1 MSETAPA
8 RPELTGWK
16 KLAVDLGPL
25 LLFFIAYN
33 RYDMFVATAVF
44 MVAIAAAV
52 LASWLLV
59 RHVPAVLWFSAVLVG
74 VFGGLTLWLQDE
86 TFIKV
91 KPTIVFAIFSAI
103 LFFGQ
108 WTGRN
113 YIRALLGSAF
123 TGLSDH
129 GWHLLQLRWA
139 FFFLAMAIA
148 NELIWRFLP
157 TDIWVHFKV
166 WGDTLLTF
174 AFALVQLPMLKREG
188 LVVEEKKAD
197 QRS

>member
-1 MSETAPA
+1 MTETAPA
-8 RPELTGWK
+8 RPELSGWK
-16 KLAVDLGPL
+16 KLAIDLGPL

-33 RYDMFVATAVF
+33 RADMFVATAVF
-44 MVAIAAAV
+44 MVAIAASV

-59 RHVPAVLWFSAVLVG
+59 RHVPPMLWFSAALVG

-91 KPTIVFAIFSAI
+91 KPTIVFAIFAAI
-103 LFFGQ
+103 LLFGHL
-108 WTGRN
+108 TSRN
-113 YIRALLGSAF
+113 YIRTLLGSAF
-123 TGLSDH
+123 SGLSDR

-139 FFFLAMAIA
+139 VFFAALAIA
-148 NELIWRFLP
+148 NEAIWRLLP

-174 AFALVQLPMLKREG
+174 AFALAQLPMLKREG
-188 LVVEEKKAD
+188 LVLDEKKT
-197 QRS
+197 